1 MTMSRRGAPPQTSVR
16 EGAKTKQNKITRS
29 RNESKAP
36 DPLAVARDYI
46 KRGWNPIPYDYG
58 TKSPRD
64 DGWQR
69 QKITDANVHER
80 FNSGKQNIGVQL
92 GPKSNGLAD
101 VDLDCSEAM
110 TLARHLLPSTDA
122 IFGRESKPAA
132 HYLYRVPDPDPVAAI
147 GYRDEKK
154 EMICELRLGGG
165 GKGAQTMFPG
175 SMHPDS
181 ERVEWE
187 SDGEPTEITC
197 ATLKQACVKI
207 AIGTMLLR
215 HWPLKTGRHNGA
227 LCLGG
232 FLARAGWGCDD
243 IGDFVGG
250 IAEKADD
257 EEWKDRERA
266 ARDSYEA
273 HERGEPVAGL
283 PKLIEYFG
291 EDVSK
296 QIAHILNYRETDT
309 NELLERMNEKYCIV
323 PIKGKVRVVTWE
335 EERGRQVAIFYG
347 FDDFRALLDNKTV
360 PRGNKQI
367 GLGSWWLYHADRR
380 QYDGLVFKP
389 DQPRVISNRLN
400 LWRDW
405 GIHPRPG
412 SWRLLRRH
420 IYLVLANK
428 DKVSFKYIIKWI
440 AWALQNPE
448 KPAEVALVFRGG
460 RGTGRGFVG
469 RALKNIFGQHGIHIS
484 SRDHFVG
491 RFNAHM
497 MDCAFLF
504 ADEAFWPGDK
514 QAGAILNTRIT
525 EPTLIIERKGIDV
538 IEVDNALKIYI
549 ASNAA
554 WVVPVG
560 MDERR
565 IAMFNVSEEYKQNK
579 KYFAPLYAEMDDGS
593 IAAMMHDLLQM
604 DLKDWH
610 PRDDVPQT
618 KALHEQKEHSLSPAD
633 QWWLS
638 LLQTGELP
646 GPRHA
651 PKEGEP
657 NPRLAVSKTLFE
669 HAHATVYQLRYYTLN
684 QLGKMLKDYGCDRN
698 TNWRI
703 NGQRAWQFPSLKDAR
718 AAWDKRM
725 KTHTEWEETAEWE
738 HPEEYL

>member
-347 FDDFRALLDNKTV
+347 FDGFRALLDNKTV

-504 ADEAFWPGDK
+504 
-514 QAGAILNTRIT
+514 
-525 EPTLIIERKGIDV
+525 
-538 IEVDNALKIYI
+538 
-549 ASNAA
+549 
-554 WVVPVG
+554 G